1 MSKKVFIIEDD
12 SIYSEFLKKNL
23 RTKYKIYAYGSAED
37 AIVALKSISPDVL
50 IIDYKLPG
58 MNGIELYEN
67 VKDGLGKDTKV
78 IVMSAIDDGNLVL
91 EFIKKGIRDYVIK
104 DENVVESL
112 VSIIEEDDTIYYES
126 GLDN

>member
-23 RTKYKIYAYGSAED
+23 RTKYKIYAYYTAED
-37 AIVALKSISPDVL
+37 AIIALKSISPDVL

-58 MNGIELYEN
+58 MNGIELFEK
-67 VKDGLGKDTKV
+67 VKDGLGDAKV

-91 EFIKKGIRDYVIK
+91 DFIKKGIRDYVIK

>member
-91 EFIKKGIRDYVIK
+91 DFIKKGIRDYVIK

>member
-23 RTKYKIYAYGSAED
+23 RTKYKIYAYYTAED

-58 MNGIELYEN
+58 MNGIEMFEN
-67 VKDGLGKDTKV
+67 VRETIGSETKV

-91 EFIKKGIRDYVIK
+91 DFIQKGIRDYVIK
-104 DENVVESL
+104 DENVVDSL

-126 GLDN
+126 GLDS

>member
-1 MSKKVFIIEDD
+1 MTKKVFIIEDD

-23 RTKYKIYAYGSAED
+23 RTKYKIYAYYSAED
-37 AIVALKSISPDVL
+37 AIIALKSISPDVL

-67 VKDGLGKDTKV
+67 VKDGLGDAKV

-91 EFIKKGIRDYVIK
+91 DFIKKGIRDYVIK

-126 GLDN
+126 GLDS